1 MPAPGRPPARR
12 DGPHPPA
19 VLSAIA
25 PGTIVLA
32 AGAVVLLAVLGVPL
46 WLALPVGL
54 ALWAARVVLARR
66 SAGRRAA
73 RPARIDPFALRE
85 PWRFFVR
92 DALQARA
99 RFADALTRASD
110 GPVRDTLADIGTRID
125 EAVETCWA
133 VARRGQELHDAARA
147 VDRRRIEQELARLP
161 DEGTLAERRRSLE
174 AQLGTVARLEAQV
187 TETRER
193 LQVIDARL
201 EESVTRSIELATR
214 TGSLESVHELA
225 DTVDRVV
232 LDLEALRLGLD
243 EAGGASGPR

>member
-1 MPAPGRPPARR
+1 
-12 DGPHPPA
+12 
-19 VLSAIA
+19 
-25 PGTIVLA
+25 
-32 AGAVVLLAVLGVPL
+32 
-46 WLALPVGL
+46 
-54 ALWAARVVLARR
+54 
-66 SAGRRAA
+66 
-73 RPARIDPFALRE
+73 
-85 PWRFFVR
+85 
-92 DALQARA
+92 
-99 RFADALTRASD
+99 
-110 GPVRDTLADIGTRID
+110 
-125 EAVETCWA
+125 

-174 AQLGTVARLEAQV
+174 AQLGTAARLEAQV

-243 EAGGASGPR
+243 EAGGASGTR